1 MNRVLLAYAPHML
14 RDYLMTRGGAMA
26 VVAAVF
32 VLPLVLTFAQATEAP
47 PPEVMHSQGVG
58 LLLALTPFLTLIAT
72 YGLIGQDFRL
82 GFFRPLFAKPIS
94 VPLYYAVLF
103 CCAGLTFWIVQG
115 LSLLALAAFQINAWE
130 PAAALDMSLRFGLL
144 GGLTFAMSR
153 VTRLDWLFA
162 FLIYQLAAP
171 LRTLLPAEET
181 IRGFVINIIFP
192 PTQLFELTPA
202 ARAEGQFSALIGASG
217 PEGASIAWLIGY
229 ISVCVVIGLYTVRRL
244 DPPPPL
250 DQPRGTVRDR
260 RSECRSGAVRDSLD
274 ADAAFSLAGA
284 VLRAHSPV
292 ERDRHPAGIV
302 RLQSDRLLFATSGGG
317 ACPVQD
323 RAHRDRVGTGRHSPS
338 SLVEAAPQVGTG
350 VVEVGRLPDRVVP
363 LGAANFQDLRGRRV
377 PVVALDWKPRCPPP
391 GHHPAALGLLMSHE
405 HAVDDHAMHRQ

>member
-202 ARAEGQFSALIGASG
+202 ARAEGQFSSLVGASG

-244 DPPPPL
+244 
-250 DQPRGTVRDR
+250 
-260 RSECRSGAVRDSLD
+260 E
-274 ADAAFSLAGA
+274 LASA
-284 VLRAHSPV
+284 
-292 ERDRHPAGIV
+292 
-302 RLQSDRLLFATSGGG
+302 Q
-317 ACPVQD
+317 
-323 RAHRDRVGTGRHSPS
+323 
-338 SLVEAAPQVGTG
+338 
-350 VVEVGRLPDRVVP
+350 
-363 LGAANFQDLRGRRV
+363 
-377 PVVALDWKPRCPPP
+377 
-391 GHHPAALGLLMSHE
+391 
-405 HAVDDHAMHRQ
+405 